1 MLAAIA
7 LAASSVPP
15 PSPPSLAPVCE
26 GLTTTFSSAPFL
38 SGTDYLLAALKSSPS
53 QFEVQPK
60 YFCVFFI
67 GRGRDPVILGLQ
79 CRAASGDTQTLADLF
94 TINCLNHPR
103 GPPSPPLAFIERP
116 SPPLPPAQPS
126 PPHLPTP
133 RALPRSES
141 EGLTTPAIA
150 GIAVGAALG
159 AVAIIVLSL
168 LAMKRPRKAA
178 DTAVVRE
185 YRNKSNE
192 VEIAQVE
199 NAASSPRT

>member
-7 LAASSVPP
+7 LAASPVPP
-15 PSPPSLAPVCE
+15 SSPPSLAPVCG

-53 QFEVQPK
+53 QFEAQPRF
-60 YFCVFFI
+60 YCVFFI
-67 GRGRDPVILGLQ
+67 GRGRDPVILDLQ
-79 CRAASGDTQTLADLF
+79 CRATSGDTQTLADLF
-94 TINCLNHPR
+94 TTNCLYHPQR
-103 GPPSPPLAFIERP
+103 PPSPALAFIERP

-133 RALPRSES
+133 RVLPHSES
-141 EGLTTPAIA
+141 EGLATSAIA

-159 AVAIIVLSL
+159 AVTIIVLSV

-185 YRNKSNE
+185 YRDTSNE

-199 NAASSPRT
+199 NAASSPT